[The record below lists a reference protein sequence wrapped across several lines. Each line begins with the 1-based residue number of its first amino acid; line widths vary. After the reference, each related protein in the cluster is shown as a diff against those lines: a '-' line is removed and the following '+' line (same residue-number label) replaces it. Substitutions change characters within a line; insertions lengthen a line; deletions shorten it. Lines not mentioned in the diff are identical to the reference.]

1 MELLQT
7 LLTVVFVISSILLII
22 LILIQNSRS
31 GGMGLFGGGAQTAF
45 GASSGDILTK
55 FTGILVGVFL
65 VLAITL
71 AYLKSQET
79 GLSGIE
85 KELNKTEAGANKVNP
100 ETAGSAD
107 KKTEETSGVVSPEKD
122 ATKDNKK
129 DNTKSINNEPDSK
142 PTSSTR

>member
-45 GASSGDILTK
+45 GASSGDVLTK
-55 FTGILVGVFL
+55 FTGVLVAVFL
-65 VLAITL
+65 LLAITL

-85 KELNKTEAGANKVNP
+85 KELSKTEAGTKANP
-100 ETAGSAD
+100 AEASAD
-107 KKTEETSGVVSPEKD
+107 KKTEETSGAVSLDKD
-122 ATKDNKK
+122 EKK
-129 DNTKSINNEPDSK
+129 DNPKSDSNEPGSK
-142 PTSSTR
+142 PTSSTK